1 MKDMKISI
9 SVRGWG
15 VQYQDMS
22 IFTFSTFYDDVTSVS
37 CKNVYFKKLQNYSS
51 VMMILIAVWNVR

>member
-1 MKDMKISI
+1 MKISI

-15 VQYQDMS
+15 VQYQDMV
-22 IFTFSTFYDDVTSVS
+22 ILTFYTIHYDDVTSVS